1 VFYLD
6 SEWPV
11 DDRGMV
17 MYVTTQENRGY
28 DFESLPSTKR
38 SSSSSYSRTKDA
50 RSLRTLLERPSS
62 HVPAATRFA
71 RRQPQTQHSNPE
83 THEPETRGSS
93 SDAPLEAIRDIWSS
107 ATQCL
112 ITAVNELT

>member
-38 SSSSSYSRTKDA
+38 SSSSSYSCT
-50 RSLRTLLERPSS
+50 
-62 HVPAATRFA
+62 
-71 RRQPQTQHSNPE
+71 
-83 THEPETRGSS
+83 
-93 SDAPLEAIRDIWSS
+93 
-107 ATQCL
+107 
-112 ITAVNELT
+112 